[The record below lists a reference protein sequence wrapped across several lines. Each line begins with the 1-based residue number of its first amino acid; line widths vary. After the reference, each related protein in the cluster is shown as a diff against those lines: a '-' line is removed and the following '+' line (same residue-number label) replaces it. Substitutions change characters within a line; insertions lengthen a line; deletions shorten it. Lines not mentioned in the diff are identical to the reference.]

1 MYLVLDTE
9 TTGFRAPRQA
19 WASSFESEPRV
30 VQLGW
35 EFFDADG
42 HRTGAQCEV
51 IRPDGFDIP
60 ADAERIH
67 GISTEMAN
75 RIGVPIVGALDGFAK
90 ALNDASVLVAH
101 NWNYDANVLAAEFL
115 RIEIQDPFREKAH
128 VCTMRS
134 ATNHCAI
141 RWKRGYKWPR
151 LTELHFK
158 LFESSV
164 VETHNAAA
172 DVATCAK
179 CFFELKR
186 LGVVVV

>member
-1 MYLVLDTE
+1 
-9 TTGFRAPRQA
+9 
-19 WASSFESEPRV
+19 
-30 VQLGW
+30 
-35 EFFDADG
+35 
-42 HRTGAQCEV
+42 
-51 IRPDGFDIP
+51 
-60 ADAERIH
+60 
-67 GISTEMAN
+67 
-75 RIGVPIVGALDGFAK
+75 
-90 ALNDASVLVAH
+90 
-101 NWNYDANVLAAEFL
+101 
-115 RIEIQDPFREKAH
+115 
-128 VCTMRS
+128 MRS
-134 ATNHCAI
+134 ATNQCAI